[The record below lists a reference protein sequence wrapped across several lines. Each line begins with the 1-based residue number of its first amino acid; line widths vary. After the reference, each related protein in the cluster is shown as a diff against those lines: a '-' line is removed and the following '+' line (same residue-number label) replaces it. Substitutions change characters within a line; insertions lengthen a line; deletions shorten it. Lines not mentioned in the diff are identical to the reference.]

1 MGGTTLILLYYI
13 NGIKGKRRHLAAFF
27 GGEMSLLKLKGLGP
41 IKKKNLEKLS
51 IFTTQDLLG
60 YFPKSYE
67 DRTQLIHLCEARDN
81 IFGLFRVILTS
92 HPKTYRF
99 KYKQSVTS
107 FSATDGS
114 SFCKISIFHP

>member
-41 IKKKNLEKLS
+41 IKKKNLEKLF
-51 IFTTQDLLG
+51 IFTTQNLLG

-67 DRTQLIHLCEARDN
+67 DRTQLIHMHKN
-81 IFGLFRVILTS
+81 M
-92 HPKTYRF
+92 
-99 KYKQSVTS
+99 
-107 FSATDGS
+107 
-114 SFCKISIFHP
+114 